1 MSLEAG
7 SWLTLATLGSSSD
20 RHLCFYFAFF
30 LNDQVNKLSRYAKSV
45 ILAQVP

>member
-7 SWLTLATLGSSSD
+7 SWLTLATLGSSSG

-30 LNDQVNKLSRYAKSV
+30 NDQASKLSRYAKKV